1 MIKISDKFGRELKYL
16 RISVTDRCNFRCR
29 YCMPNNSFT
38 HIESEKILRYEDIL
52 FAAEVF
58 ASLGVN
64 RIRVTGGEPL
74 VRKNVTEFLSKL
86 TGIEGIGEVTLTT
99 NASLLYKFAPDIFK
113 AGVKRLNISLDS
125 LKEDRNNFITGVDG
139 FGKVMDG
146 IKLASKTGFSPIKIN
161 TVVIKAFNDD
171 EIEDFCHFAAENNV
185 IARFIE
191 FMPIGNSPDWGSSK
205 IITGA
210 DILERLRKY
219 EPVEIARD
227 GNSGPA
233 QNYKLNNGAVIGII
247 TPMSRHFCGDC
258 DKLRLTA
265 DGRIRPCLLSDKE
278 INLTEVLKSRD
289 KDAAVKLIFEA
300 LNIKSIDH
308 GVEAGNTAGFKRT
321 MSKIG
326 G

>member
-1 MIKISDKFGRELKYL
+1 MIKIADKFGRELKYL

-29 YCMPNNSFT
+29 YCMPNNAFT

-86 TGIEGIGEVTLTT
+86 TGIKGIGEVTLTT

-125 LKEDRNNFITGVDG
+125 LKEDRNSFITGVDG

-146 IKLASKTGFSPIKIN
+146 IKLASETGFSPIKIN
-161 TVVIKAFNDD
+161 TVVIKGFNDD
-171 EIEDFCHFAAENNV
+171 EIEDFCRFAAENNV
-185 IARFIE
+185 IGRFIE
-191 FMPIGNSPDWGSSK
+191 FMPIGNSPDWGASK

-210 DILERLRKY
+210 DILERLGKY

-289 KDAAVKLIFEA
+289 RDAAVKLICEA

-308 GVEAGNTAGFKRT
+308 GVETCNTAGFKRT